1 MFFAEINLNMYMPR
15 TSISRSI
22 QLTISPVAY
31 SFSGSGTADISLVLV
46 GLRQPFWP
54 MDVPNIHHLELP

>member
-1 MFFAEINLNMYMPR
+1 MNFNMYMPR
-15 TSISRSI
+15 TSLSRSI
-22 QLTISPVAY
+22 QHAIPPVVY
-31 SFSGSGTADISLVLV
+31 SLSGRGTADISLALV